1 MGIFDKMFGSEVKA
15 ALAEPNAQQR
25 FEELKQKYQSVL
37 NLIQQEN
44 VQLSNLHV
52 QADKLFIRGTAPS
65 EAVKNKIWDEIKLA
79 NPQYDDITA
88 DLRVQ
93 PQAAHAAAAGATSQP
108 GAGPYTENGQDQTY
122 MVQPGDSLSRIAERF
137 YGSAHEYMK
146 IYYANKEQISNL
158 DQIRAGMKLNIPA
171 RNA

>member
-25 FEELKQKYQSVL
+25 FDQLKQKYQSVL

-65 EAVKNKIWDEIKLA
+65 EAVKNKIWDEIKLV
-79 NPQYDDITA
+79 NPKSDDIIANLT
-88 DLRVQ
+88 LR
-93 PQAAHAAAAGATSQP
+93 PQAAQAAAAGAPSQT
-108 GAGPYTENGQDQTY
+108 GAGPHIESGQDQTY
-122 MVQPGDSLSRIAERF
+122 MVQPGDSLSRIADRF

-146 IYYANKEQISNL
+146 IYYANKDQISNP
-158 DQIRAGMKLNIPA
+158 DQIRAGMKLNIPVK
-171 RNA
+171 NG

>member
-1 MGIFDKMFGSEVKA
+1 MFGSEVKA
-15 ALAEPNAQQR
+15 ALANPNALQR
-25 FEELKQKYQSVL
+25 FDQLKQKYQSVL

-65 EAVKNKIWDEIKLA
+65 ESVKNKIWNETKSV
-79 NPQYDDITA
+79 NPKCDDIIA

-93 PQAAHAAAAGATSQP
+93 PRAAQAAAAGAQSQA
-108 GAGPYTENGQDQTY
+108 GAVPRRESGQDLAY

-137 YGSAHEYMK
+137 YGSTHEYMK
-146 IYYANKEQISNL
+146 IYYANKDQITNP
-158 DQIRAGMKLNIPA
+158 DQIRAGMKLDIPPK
-171 RNA
+171 NE